1 MTTVSAG
8 RLAKV
13 FVEVAD
19 TLVDEFDIMEFLHML
34 ADRAAGLV
42 NTAAVGLLL
51 DDQRGN
57 LEFMAASDENAR
69 LLELFQIQNHEGP
82 CLDAFRTGRPVINA
96 DLRAAGARWPRFA
109 PRATEAGFRSVHAFP
124 LRLRSQVIGAM
135 NLFGNDVG
143 VLDDA
148 DAQIVQALADVAAIG
163 LIQERAIRRGELL
176 AEQLQGALNSRIVIE
191 QAKGAIAQAR
201 GLSVDEAFAALRG
214 YARRSNRRLGE
225 VAHTVLTDPT
235 SLPDL
240 SAQEP
245 GPPG

>member
-1 MTTVSAG
+1 
-8 RLAKV
+8 
-13 FVEVAD
+13 
-19 TLVDEFDIMEFLHML
+19 
-34 ADRAAGLV
+34 
-42 NTAAVGLLL
+42 
-51 DDQRGN
+51 
-57 LEFMAASDENAR
+57 
-69 LLELFQIQNHEGP
+69 
-82 CLDAFRTGRPVINA
+82 
-96 DLRAAGARWPRFA
+96 
-109 PRATEAGFRSVHAFP
+109 
-124 LRLRSQVIGAM
+124 M

-163 LIQERAIRRGELL
+163 LIQERAIRRGGLL

-225 VAHTVLTDPT
+225 VAHAVLTDPT
-235 SLPDL
+235 GLPDL